1 MTICA
6 SWLLLRCLLLTRI
19 ANVPV
24 ASLLL
29 LLMLLVHHS
38 LSHNDQ
44 RQLASSAFSAA
55 DVSVVSL
62 LLLRMMLVHRSLI
75 HDDLRQL
82 ASAALSAA
90 DVVRR
95 TTLRRLRETYG
106 HTKLQVRVM
115 SQPALR

>member
-1 MTICA
+1 MPITYF
-6 SWLLLRCLLLTRI
+6 
-19 ANVPV
+19 
-24 ASLLL
+24 LLL
-29 LLMLLVHHS
+29 LLPI
-38 LSHNDQ
+38 
-44 RQLASSAFSAA
+44 
-55 DVSVVSL
+55 
-62 LLLRMMLVHRSLI
+62 MLVHRSLS

-115 SQPALR
+115 SDFHFMDHC